1 MAVKDVELER
11 LFLDNLAFVERV
23 VAKTCRRNRLT
34 KEEGEDFASVVSIK
48 LIADDYG
55 VLRKFTGTCGA
66 SLRGYLIAVVQHAY
80 QDHRNR
86 QWGKWRPSAEARRL
100 GPLAVKLDTM
110 LHRDGLTLDE
120 ACALAAPEDREEMQR
135 LASKLPARTKRR
147 MEDTQQLEQVPS
159 SERSPE
165 ARLID
170 DEREQIV
177 AGLRRELA
185 AALAGLK
192 PEDRLL
198 LQLRLERRLSLAS
211 VAKAY
216 GVEARQLYRQWEL
229 LIRQLRTRLEKSGY
243 GPHQVAWVLDPAAA
257 EAREG
262 LAGPSPR
269 AG

>member
-1 MAVKDVELER
+1 MAAQDLER
-11 LFLDNLAFVERV
+11 LFLDNLAQIERII
-23 VAKTCRRNRLT
+23 ASICRRNRLT
-34 KEEGEDFASVVSIK
+34 KEESEDFASVVKLK

-55 VLRKFTGTCGA
+55 VLGKFTGNCGA
-66 SLRGYLIAVVQHAY
+66 SLRGYLIAVAQHAY

-120 ACALAAPEDREEMQR
+120 ACGLAAPDDREEMQR
-135 LASKLPARTKRR
+135 LASKLPPRARRR

-165 ARLID
+165 ARVID
-170 DEREQIV
+170 DEREQV
-177 AGLRRELA
+177 ADGLRRELA
-185 AALAGLK
+185 EALEGLK

-198 LQLRLERRLSLAS
+198 LQLRLERHLSLAS

-216 GVEARQLYRQWEL
+216 GVEPRQLYRQWEL
-229 LIRQLRTRLEKSGY
+229 LIRQLRTRLEKRGY
-243 GPHQVAWVLDPAAA
+243 GRRQVAWVLDPGSGRG
-257 EAREG
+257 EKRARRSV
-262 LAGPSPR
+262 P
-269 AG
+269 